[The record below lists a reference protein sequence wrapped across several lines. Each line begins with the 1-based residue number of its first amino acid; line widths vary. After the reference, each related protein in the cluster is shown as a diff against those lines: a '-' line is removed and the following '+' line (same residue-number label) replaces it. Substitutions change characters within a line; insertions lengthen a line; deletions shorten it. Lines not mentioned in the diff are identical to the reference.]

1 MNICTNTAHN
11 SQADVPCR
19 VLLTRSDKGLML
31 VEALDL
37 DRGKL
42 LSLRVRPLRGGL
54 CLATL
59 AFYLCI
65 HIFRA
70 VDLCNVGSLR
80 CAQ

>member
-1 MNICTNTAHN
+1 MNICNTAHK

-31 VEALDL
+31 VEVLDL

-59 AFYLCI
+59 AFICVS
-65 HIFRA
+65 IFFGLLTYA
-70 VDLCNVGSLR
+70 ML
-80 CAQ
+80 AA

>member
-1 MNICTNTAHN
+1 
-11 SQADVPCR
+11 
-19 VLLTRSDKGLML
+19 ML

-59 AFYLCI
+59 AFICVS
-65 HIFRA
+65 IFFGLLTYA
-70 VDLCNVGSLR
+70 MFGSLR